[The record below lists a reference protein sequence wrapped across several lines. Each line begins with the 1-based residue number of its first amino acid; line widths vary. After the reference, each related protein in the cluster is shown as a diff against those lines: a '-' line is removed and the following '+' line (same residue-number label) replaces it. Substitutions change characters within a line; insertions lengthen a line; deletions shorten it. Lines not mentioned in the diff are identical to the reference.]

1 MSKPIYLDYAAT
13 TPADPRV
20 VSRMCEFLGPDAQF
34 GNPASRT
41 HAYGWFAEE
50 AVENARAQ
58 VAELLNCDPR
68 ELVWTSGATESDNL
82 AIKGV
87 AQYFARDSAGN
98 RGHIVTS
105 TIEHKA
111 VVDSC
116 KWLEKQGF
124 EVSWLKPGSDGVI
137 APSQL
142 AAALRDD
149 TLLVSLM
156 HVNNELGTVNDIAAL
171 GALCR
176 ERRVL
181 FHVDAAQA
189 PGKLAIDLAALPVD
203 LMSFSAHK
211 IYGPK
216 GVGALY
222 VRRDPRV
229 QLAAQIH
236 GGGHER
242 GLRSGTLATHQLAGM
257 GEAFAIAQ
265 AEMAADNARIAALRD
280 RFLAGVQALGNVQ
293 LNGSA
298 TQRVPHILNLA
309 FDGLDGE
316 VLLNALK
323 GIAVSTGS
331 ACNSATVEPSYV
343 LTGIGLP
350 RSRAESSL
358 RFSFGRYTTG
368 DDIDRALALLRDVV
382 LRLRAQ

>member
-13 TPADPRV
+13 TPVDPRV
-20 VSRMCEFLGPDAQF
+20 LRRMCEFLGPDTQF

-41 HAYGWFAEE
+41 HAFGWFAEE

-82 AIKGV
+82 ALKGV
-87 AQYFARDSAGN
+87 AQYFCVEGGTCP
-98 RGHIVTS
+98 GHLITS

-111 VVDSC
+111 VIDSA
-116 KWLEKQGF
+116 KWLEKQGYA
-124 EVSWLKPGSDGVI
+124 VTWLQPGSDGLI
-137 APSQL
+137 APAQL

-156 HVNNELGTVNDIAAL
+156 LVNNELGTVNDIATL

-189 PGKLAIDLAALPVD
+189 PGKIAIDLATLPVD

-211 IYGPK
+211 LYGPK
-216 GVGALY
+216 GIGALY

-242 GLRSGTLATHQLAGM
+242 GLRSGTLATHQIAGM
-257 GEAFAIAQ
+257 GEACAIFQ
-265 AEMAADNARIAALRD
+265 TEMSGEISRITALRD
-280 RFLAGVQALGNVQ
+280 RFLAGVQALGGVQ

-323 GIAVSTGS
+323 GLAVSTGS

-350 RSRAESSL
+350 RARAESSL
-358 RFSFGRYTTG
+358 RFSFGRFTT
-368 DDIDRALALLRDVV
+368 DEEIDRALAQITRVVTGLR
-382 LRLRAQ
+382 R